1 MKKKKKEKKK
11 MFGALEFKCLISI
24 NTTRVN
30 MIIQIMGMGYKTH
43 FGSEAGPG
51 PSPTFLSV
59 CNLILERKYRYN
71 FLGILT

>member
-1 MKKKKKEKKK
+1 
-11 MFGALEFKCLISI
+11 
-24 NTTRVN
+24 

-43 FGSEAGPG
+43 FGSEADPG